1 MLVVMFFMLLFH
13 GSSLLLMVFGLGILG
28 QLCAELS
35 LIVWFEWGE
44 DVLLLLSFS
53 FHLEVVIVS
62 VCLACLPSI
71 YFGSLTRLLRP
82 LRPRHHLW
90 TCPGTQQ
97 IAQFCGKQ
105 SCLFLKN
112 LWANQCTCCTP
123 DRFSPNSTGA
133 KLDCHLNIPSWLTWS
148 SVIISW
154 AHMD

>member
-13 GSSLLLMVFGLGILG
+13 GSSLLLMFFGLGILG

-35 LIVWFEWGE
+35 LIVWFERGE
-44 DVLLLLSFS
+44 DLLLLLSFS

-62 VCLACLPSI
+62 VCLAYLPSI

-82 LRPRHHLW
+82 LRPRHLLR

-97 IAQFCGKQ
+97 IAQLCGKQ
-105 SCLFLKN
+105 SFFFNCEQTSVL
-112 LWANQCTCCTP
+112 AARQIDS

-133 KLDCHLNIPSWLTWS
+133 PSDCHLNIPS
-148 SVIISW
+148 
-154 AHMD
+154 